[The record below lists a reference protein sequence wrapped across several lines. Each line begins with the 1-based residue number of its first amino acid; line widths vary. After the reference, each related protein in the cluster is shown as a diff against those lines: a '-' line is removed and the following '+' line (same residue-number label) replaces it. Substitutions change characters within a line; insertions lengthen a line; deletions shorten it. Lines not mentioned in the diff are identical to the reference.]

1 MDAGTSTARQT
12 RSQYRHELRTLTY
25 VTLDQA
31 NGGIVRNLTH
41 GGVGVQAVGALR
53 PQQQLRL
60 RFELRSPRLQVET
73 RGEVMWSTSYGQ
85 CGIRFLDLSPRTS
98 RQIQEWIFGNL
109 LEGIS
114 LHADRA
120 MFAEPALRLPRPSL
134 TSGLGN
140 PCAEGEDDGLIVS
153 SSPLRVIELP
163 HSPEPALRSFAY
175 DTAEDDSVPLDWLT
189 EPLSAS
195 GLTWTINA
203 LVVVASL
210 LLFALVFLSVTH
222 EAPPWPVFIAGVFF
236 VPAMYW
242 GFFQM
247 FGGSSLGARL
257 ARLASD
263 ADDDDEPAAAR
274 FR

>member
-12 RSQYRHELRTLTY
+12 RTQYRHELRTLTY

-60 RFELRSPRLQVET
+60 RFELRSPRLLVET

-85 CGIRFLDLSPRTS
+85 CGIRFLDLPPRTS

-120 MFAEPALRLPRPSL
+120 IFAKPALRLPRTNV
-134 TSGLGN
+134 TSGIGS
-140 PCAEGEDDGLIVS
+140 PCAEHEDDGLIVS

-163 HSPEPALRSFAY
+163 HFQEPALRNFAH
-175 DTAEDDSVPLDWLT
+175 DVADDDSVPLDWLT

-195 GLTWTINA
+195 GLTWIINA
-203 LVVVASL
+203 LVVLASL

-222 EAPPWPVFIAGVFF
+222 EAPPWPVFMAGLFF

-247 FGGSSLGARL
+247 FGGSSLGSRL
-257 ARLASD
+257 ARLAGD
-263 ADDDDEPAAAR
+263 AGDDDEAAGAR